1 MNKVVLSA
9 ALAIVSGAAFAQM
22 TAVED
27 EVLSAQTGQDG
38 ISIALNVRAH
48 IDAFEWIDT
57 DANGGAVRFED
68 IAIGAG
74 TLTTATAAA
83 PTGFGGLNAQTAT
96 DGTVMAA
103 KRSTY
108 STGIRFGGPIN
119 IDVEDVAGFSYAANN
134 LINSPLA
141 GTDVAGDTNA
151 ALSGAGSTYGADA
164 AYVSGYSAHVP
175 TVGTK
180 AVVIG
185 LPRMVMSFNVGAI
198 RVVPSAVDGSGAS
211 IAGIG
216 SNGGGTLAETYSMGG
231 IRVTNFDFSS
241 TKVSI
246 WGHK

>member
-1 MNKVVLSA
+1 MKKVLLSA

-38 ISIALNVRAH
+38 ISIALNVKAH

-57 DANGGAVRFED
+57 DTNGGAVRFEN

-74 TLTTATAAA
+74 SLSTAAA
-83 PTGFGGLNAQTAT
+83 TAYAGLNANGSGDAVGLAERAQYA
-96 DGTVMAA
+96 
-103 KRSTY
+103 
-108 STGIRFGGPIN
+108 TGIRFGGPIN
-119 IDVEDVAGFSYAANN
+119 IDVEDVGAFSSAAAQ
-134 LINSPLA
+134 LIANSGGIDLP
-141 GTDVAGDTNA
+141 GDGN
-151 ALSGAGSTYGADA
+151 
-164 AYVSGYSAHVP
+164 YVAHVP
-175 TVGTK
+175 TAGTK

-198 RVVPSAVDGSGAS
+198 RVVSATANADTPA
-211 IAGIG
+211 IA
-216 SNGGGTLAETYSMGG
+216 NNLQGTAEAYSMGG
-231 IRVTNFDFSS
+231 IRVTNFDFAS

>member
-1 MNKVVLSA
+1 MKKVVLSA

-57 DANGGAVRFED
+57 DNTTSSSVGAAGTFTVNNGGSVRFED
-68 IAIGAG
+68 IAIGSGALTAVG
-74 TLTTATAAA
+74 TGT
-83 PTGFGGLNAQTAT
+83 FGGLNLNNAN
-96 DGTVMAA
+96 DVVMMAA
-103 KRSTY
+103 RNQY
-108 STGIRFGGPIN
+108 ATGIRFGGPIN
-119 IDVEDVAGFSYAANN
+119 IDVEDVAGFSNAGAA
-134 LINSPLA
+134 LIATAA
-141 GTDVAGDTNA
+141 GADVAGDG
-151 ALSGAGSTYGADA
+151 ALIGAYASSSS
-164 AYVSGYSAHVP
+164 YVTGYSAHVP
-175 TVGTK
+175 TAGTK

-198 RVVPSAVDGSGAS
+198 KAVGNISGAE
-211 IAGIG
+211 A
-216 SNGGGTLAETYSMGG
+216 YSMGG

-246 WGHK
+246 WGHKN

>member
-57 DANGGAVRFED
+57 DANGGAVRFEN

-74 TLTTATAAA
+74 DLTTATATSGNA
-83 PTGFGGLNAQTAT
+83 FGGLNAN
-96 DGTVMAA
+96 GTGDAAVMAA
-103 KRSTY
+103 TRSTY
-108 STGIRFGGPIN
+108 ATGIRFGGPIN
-119 IDVEDVAGFSYAANN
+119 IDVENVADFSAAAGG
-134 LINSPLA
+134 LIAAMP
-141 GTDVAGDTNA
+141 GTDVAGDGSA
-151 ALSGAGSTYGADA
+151 AMVAGGQAYGANA
-164 AYVSGYSAHVP
+164 AYVSGYKAHVP
-175 TVGTK
+175 TANTK

-198 RVVPSAVDGSGAS
+198 RVVPSA
-211 IAGIG
+211 IATAADIAAIG
-216 SNGGGTLAETYSMGG
+216 SNGGGAAAETYSMGG

>member
-57 DANGGAVRFED
+57 DTNGGAVRFEN

-74 TLTTATAAA
+74 DLTTATASSGNA
-83 PTGFGGLNAQTAT
+83 FGGLNAN
-96 DGTVMAA
+96 GTGDAAAMAA
-103 KRSTY
+103 TRSTY
-108 STGIRFGGPIN
+108 ATGIRFGGPIN
-119 IDVEDVAGFSYAANN
+119 IDVENVADFSAAAAG
-134 LINSPLA
+134 LIGGALA
-141 GTDVAGDTNA
+141 GTDIAGDANA
-151 ALSGAGSTYGADA
+151 ALVGSGQAYGANA
-164 AYVSGYSAHVP
+164 AYVSGYNAHVP
-175 TVGTK
+175 TANTK

-198 RVVPSAVDGSGAS
+198 RVVPSA
-211 IAGIG
+211 IATAADIAAIG
-216 SNGGGTLAETYSMGG
+216 SNGGSGAAETYSMGG

>member
-38 ISIALNVRAH
+38 ISIALNVKAH
-48 IDAFEWIDT
+48 IDSFEWIDT
-57 DANGGAVRFED
+57 DTNGGSVRFED
-68 IAIGAG
+68 IAIGGGALSSVAAG
-74 TLTTATAAA
+74 TYT
-83 PTGFGGLNAQTAT
+83 GLNGNGSN
-96 DGTVMAA
+96 DVISMAA
-103 KRSTY
+103 RNQY
-108 STGIRFGGPIN
+108 QTGIRFGGPIN
-119 IDVEDVAGFSYAANN
+119 IDVEDVAAFSAGASN
-134 LINSPLA
+134 LIGAMGGS
-141 GTDVAGDTNA
+141 DVAGD
-151 ALSGAGSTYGADA
+151 GASIGAYGAQA

-175 TVGTK
+175 TTGTK

-198 RVVPSAVDGSGAS
+198 RAVGT
-211 IAGIG
+211 AGE
-216 SNGGGTLAETYSMGG
+216 SYSMGG

>member
-38 ISIALNVRAH
+38 ISIALNVKAH
-48 IDAFEWIDT
+48 IDSFEWIDT
-57 DANGGAVRFED
+57 DAAGGSVRFED
-68 IAIGAG
+68 IAIGGGALSTVAAG
-74 TLTTATAAA
+74 TYT
-83 PTGFGGLNAQTAT
+83 GLNGNGSN
-96 DGTVMAA
+96 DVISMAA
-103 KRSTY
+103 RTQY
-108 STGIRFGGPIN
+108 QTGIRFGGPIN
-119 IDVEDVAGFSYAANN
+119 IDVEDVAAFSGGAST
-134 LINSPLA
+134 LIGAMGGS
-141 GTDVAGDTNA
+141 DVAGDGA
-151 ALSGAGSTYGADA
+151 AIGAYGAQA
-164 AYVSGYSAHVP
+164 AYTSGYAAHVP
-175 TVGTK
+175 TTGTK

-198 RVVPSAVDGSGAS
+198 RAVGATGES
-211 IAGIG
+211 
-216 SNGGGTLAETYSMGG
+216 YSMGG

>member
-1 MNKVVLSA
+1 MKKVVLSA

-57 DANGGAVRFED
+57 DTTTGTNGTYTYANGGSVRFED
-68 IAIGAG
+68 IAIGSGALSASGSG
-74 TLTTATAAA
+74 T
-83 PTGFGGLNAQTAT
+83 FGGLNLNNAN
-96 DGTVMAA
+96 DVTVMAA
-103 KRSTY
+103 RNQY
-108 STGIRFGGPIN
+108 QTGIRFGGPIN
-119 IDVEDVAGFSYAANN
+119 IDVEDVAGFSTAGAGLIAAQGGN
-134 LINSPLA
+134 
-141 GTDVAGDTNA
+141 DVAAD
-151 ALSGAGSTYGADA
+151 GATIGAYGADT
-164 AYVSGYSAHVP
+164 AYATGYVAHVP
-175 TVGTK
+175 TTGTK

-198 RVVPSAVDGSGAS
+198 RVVGNPNVAAVSGAE
-211 IAGIG
+211 A
-216 SNGGGTLAETYSMGG
+216 YSMGG
-231 IRVTNFDFSS
+231 IRVTNFDMSS

>member
-1 MNKVVLSA
+1 MKKIVLSA

-38 ISIALNVRAH
+38 ISIALNVKAH

-57 DANGGAVRFED
+57 DTNGGSVRFED
-68 IAIGAG
+68 IAIGGGNLSPVGSG
-74 TLTTATAAA
+74 TY
-83 PTGFGGLNAQTAT
+83 GGLNMNDAN
-96 DGTVMAA
+96 DVVVLAA
-103 KRSTY
+103 RNQY
-108 STGIRFGGPIN
+108 ATGIRFGGPIN
-119 IDVEDVAGFSYAANN
+119 IDVEDVAAFSAAGAG
-134 LINSPLA
+134 LIGSAAA
-141 GTDVAGDTNA
+141 GSDVAGDGA
-151 ALSGAGSTYGADA
+151 AIGAHAAQA
-164 AYVSGYSAHVP
+164 AYTTGYSAHIP
-175 TVGTK
+175 TPGTK

-198 RVVPSAVDGSGAS
+198 RAVGTSGEA
-211 IAGIG
+211 
-216 SNGGGTLAETYSMGG
+216 YSMGG

>member
-57 DANGGAVRFED
+57 DTAGGAVRFEN
-68 IAIGAG
+68 IAIGSG
-74 TLTTATAAA
+74 TLSAT
-83 PTGFGGLNAQTAT
+83 GGGSYGGLNALSST
-96 DGTVMAA
+96 DGIQLAA
-103 KRSTY
+103 RTQY

-119 IDVEDVAGFSYAANN
+119 IDVEDVADFSFGGAQLIAAAGGAN
-134 LINSPLA
+134 LSGD
-141 GTDVAGDTNA
+141 GTFTAQVGTNA
-151 ALSGAGSTYGADA
+151 SYDAQQMTANASGGTYG
-164 AYVSGYSAHVP
+164 YTAHVP

-198 RVVPSAVDGSGAS
+198 RVVPAAVNTAIADLGQNSIGGAD
-211 IAGIG
+211 
-216 SNGGGTLAETYSMGG
+216 TYSMGG

-241 TKVSI
+241 TKVAI

>member
-1 MNKVVLSA
+1 MKKVVLSA

-38 ISIALNVRAH
+38 ISIALNVKAH

-57 DANGGAVRFED
+57 DNTTSSSVGAAGTYTINNGGSVRFED
-68 IAIGAG
+68 IAIGNGA
-74 TLTTATAAA
+74 LTTSGSGT
-83 PTGFGGLNAQTAT
+83 FGGLNMNAAN
-96 DGTVMAA
+96 DVVAMAA
-103 KRSTY
+103 RTQY
-108 STGIRFGGPIN
+108 ATGIRFGGPIN
-119 IDVEDVAGFSYAANN
+119 IDVEDVAGFSNAGAK
-134 LINSPLA
+134 LINSALA
-141 GTDVAGDTNA
+141 GSDIAGDGA
-151 ALSGAGSTYGADA
+151 AMGAYAADSTYIT
-164 AYVSGYSAHVP
+164 GYSAHVP

-198 RVVPSAVDGSGAS
+198 KVVGNVAGAE
-211 IAGIG
+211 A
-216 SNGGGTLAETYSMGG
+216 YSMGG

-246 WGHK
+246 WGHKN

>member
-1 MNKVVLSA
+1 MKKVVLSA

-57 DANGGAVRFED
+57 DNTTSQSVGAAGTFTINNGGSVRFED
-68 IAIGAG
+68 IAIGGGALTAVG
-74 TLTTATAAA
+74 TGT
-83 PTGFGGLNAQTAT
+83 FGGLNMNNGN
-96 DGTVMAA
+96 DVVMMAA
-103 KRSTY
+103 RNQY
-108 STGIRFGGPIN
+108 ATGIRFGGPIN
-119 IDVEDVAGFSYAANN
+119 IDVEDVAGFSNAGAGLVAAAGGSDVAADGATIGAYAA
-134 LINSPLA
+134 
-141 GTDVAGDTNA
+141 GT
-151 ALSGAGSTYGADA
+151 TY
-164 AYVSGYSAHVP
+164 VTGYSAHVP
-175 TVGTK
+175 TTGTK

-198 RVVPSAVDGSGAS
+198 KVVGNVAGAE
-211 IAGIG
+211 A
-216 SNGGGTLAETYSMGG
+216 YSMGG

-246 WGHK
+246 WGHKN